1 MATAQ
6 KLTMYS
12 IDPNDPDDK
21 TKIAVFELDGDEVK
35 ASYHGPNPDTVKRE
49 MEQGFYDAGERR
61 YIRLDDGE
69 AFMAHLPEAYPRA
82 SFVLIEAG

>member
-1 MATAQ
+1 MAIPN
-6 KLTMYS
+6 KLTMYA

-35 ASYHGPNPDTVKRE
+35 ASYHGPNADVLKTE
-49 MEQGFYDAGERR
+49 MEQGLYDAKERR
-61 YIRLDDGE
+61 YIHLADGE
-69 AFMAHLPEAYPRA
+69 DFMAHLPEAYPRA